1 MAELTI
7 AAVAAHF
14 NRDVGF
20 ALHRID
26 AICADARERGAGL
39 VVLPDAAI
47 GGYLSRFRSAD
58 SHPDGVDDDV
68 APPAIDLDGPEIAAV
83 RTAAADLVVCLGVCE
98 REGAR
103 RYNAALCLTGDG
115 ILGRHRKVHLPPADS
130 AVYAPGDR
138 FVAFDTPIGRLG
150 LLVDHDKTFPEGA
163 RALAVAGAEVIACL
177 SAWPA
182 SITDRAARLDHDRQT
197 RLFNLYDQAR
207 AAENQV
213 VWVSANQTGRF
224 GRLRFLGHAKVVG
237 PGGQVLASTGT
248 KPGIATTALDVAAE
262 LARAR
267 RSLHHLA
274 ERRPDTYG
282 AAATADGV
290 AATADGATP

>member
-7 AAVAAHF
+7 AAVAGHF
-14 NRDVGF
+14 NRDIDF
-20 ALHRID
+20 ALHRVD

-47 GGYLSRFRSAD
+47 GGYLSLFRAQD
-58 SHPDGVDDDV
+58 SHPDGPDDDEGP
-68 APPAIDLDGPEIAAV
+68 PPAIDLDGPEVEAV
-83 RTAAADLVVCLGVCE
+83 RRAAGDLVVCLGVCE
-98 REGAR
+98 RDGSD
-103 RYNAALCLTGDG
+103 RYNTALCLTGDG
-115 ILGRHRKVHLPPADS
+115 ILGRHRKVHLPPADA
-130 AVYAPGDR
+130 AVYAAGDC
-138 FVAFDTPIGRLG
+138 FAAFDTPIGRVG

-163 RALAVAGAEVIACL
+163 RTLALDGAAVLACV

-213 VWVSANQTGRF
+213 VWVSSNQTGRF

-248 KPGIATTALDVAAE
+248 KPGIATAMIDVDAE

-274 ERRPDTYG
+274 ERRPATYG
-282 AAATADGV
+282 LLDEREV
-290 AATADGATP
+290 PS

>member
-1 MAELTI
+1 
-7 AAVAAHF
+7 
-14 NRDVGF
+14 
-20 ALHRID
+20 
-26 AICADARERGAGL
+26 
-39 VVLPDAAI
+39 
-47 GGYLSRFRSAD
+47 
-58 SHPDGVDDDV
+58 
-68 APPAIDLDGPEIAAV
+68 
-83 RTAAADLVVCLGVCE
+83 VVCLGVCE
-98 REGAR
+98 RDGGD
-103 RYNAALCLTGDG
+103 RYNTALCLNGDG
-115 ILGRHRKVHLPPADS
+115 VLGRHRKVHLPPADTE
-130 AVYAPGDR
+130 VYVPGDR
-138 FVAFDTPIGRLG
+138 FDAFATPVGRVG

-163 RALAVAGAEVIACL
+163 RTLALAGAEVVACL

-213 VWVSANQTGRF
+213 VWVSSNQTGRF
-224 GRLRFLGHAKVVG
+224 GRLRFLGQAKVVG

-248 KPGIATTALDVAAE
+248 KAGIAIAALDVQAE

-282 AAATADGV
+282 AGPTDRM
-290 AATADGATP
+290 TR